1 MQRIFIVYNP
11 RSSRFKDVQ
20 KEVLDILMSPER
32 LKNFGVTGAMVGKYE
47 VEKTNVDD
55 NAARLARLIRDE
67 DLVLAVGGDATA
79 VIAANGILLSKK
91 DATLAAL
98 PYGNFNDLAK
108 MLKVKTLADVFKAK
122 TAKLWPLEVL
132 VDGKHLR
139 YSTCYTT
146 IGMMAEATELF
157 DNKKVRKS
165 LRKGHKTT
173 WRSYPKL
180 AKWYFKN
187 RSKRVFLPEFKLNG
201 LFQKKNTTD
210 YLAVNGKKLARVMR
224 GGTWYKNEKTFW
236 HTTGRLK
243 SFFRLSFFMAKSMF
257 NKVPGAETKGDT
269 LEFLSPA
276 TIEFQSEGEY
286 KILEN
291 VEKIEIKKAEQFLK
305 VLYL

>member
-1 MQRIFIVYNP
+1 MQRILVVYNP
-11 RSSRFKDVQ
+11 RSSRFKDVRA
-20 KEVLDILMSPER
+20 EVLDILNNPARMQEMGLSG
-32 LKNFGVTGAMVGKYE
+32 KIVGKYE

-55 NAARLARLIRDE
+55 NTAKLAKIIKDG

-79 VIAANGILLSKK
+79 VIGANGILQSKK
-91 DATLAAL
+91 DAVLAAL
-98 PYGNFNDLAK
+98 PHGNFNDFAK
-108 MLKVKTLADVFKAK
+108 MLRVKTLADVFRAK
-122 TAKLWPLEVL
+122 TTKLWPLEVL

-165 LRKGHKTT
+165 LRKGHKSS

-201 LFQKKNTTD
+201 LLQKSNATD
-210 YLAVNGKKLARVMR
+210 YLAVNGKRLARVMR
-224 GGTWYKNEKTFW
+224 GGEWYKNEKTFW

-243 SFFRLSFFMAKSMF
+243 SFFRLSVFMAKSML
-257 NKVPGAETKGDT
+257 NKVPGTETKGDVI
-269 LEFLSPA
+269 EFLVPA
-276 TIEFQSEGEY
+276 TVEFQSEGEY

-291 VEKIEIKKAEQFLK
+291 IKKIEIKKAEQFLK

>member
-1 MQRIFIVYNP
+1 MQRILVVYNP
-11 RSSRFKDVQ
+11 RSSRFKDVRA
-20 KEVLDILMSPER
+20 DILDVLNNPTRMQEMS
-32 LKNFGVTGAMVGKYE
+32 LNGMLVGKYE

-55 NAARLARLIRDE
+55 NAAKLAKLIRDG
-67 DLVLAVGGDATA
+67 DVVLAVGGDATA
-79 VIAANGILLSKK
+79 VIVANGILLSKK
-91 DATLAAL
+91 DAALAAL

-108 MLKVKTLADVFKAK
+108 MLKVKTLTDVFKAK

-165 LRKGHKTT
+165 LRKGYKSS

-201 LFQKKNTTD
+201 LLQKKNTTD

-224 GGTWYKNEKTFW
+224 GGEWHKDARTFW

-243 SFFRLSFFMAKSMF
+243 SFFRLSMFMAKSML
-257 NKVPGAETKGDT
+257 KRVPGEETKGDK
-269 LEFLSPA
+269 LEFLVPA
-276 TIEFQSEGEY
+276 TVEFQSEGEY
-286 KILEN
+286 RILEN
-291 VEKIEIKKAEQFLK
+291 IEKIEIKKAEQFLK

>member
-1 MQRIFIVYNP
+1 MQRILVVYNP
-11 RSSRFKDVQ
+11 RSSRASVVRT
-20 KEVLDILMSPER
+20 EVLDVLNNPVQMQKMDLSG
-32 LKNFGVTGAMVGKYE
+32 KMVGKYE

-55 NAARLARLIRDE
+55 NAAKLAKLIRDD

-79 VIAANGILLSKK
+79 VIAANGVLLSKK

-98 PYGNFNDLAK
+98 PYGNFNDLSK

-122 TAKLWPLEVL
+122 STKLWPLEVS

-165 LRKGHKTT
+165 LRKGYKSS

-201 LFQKKNTTD
+201 LLQKKNTTD

-224 GGTWYKNEKTFW
+224 GGAWYKNEKTFW

-243 SFFRLSFFMAKSMF
+243 SFFRLSLFMAKSML
-257 NKVPGAETKGDT
+257 KGVPGAETKGDK
-269 LEFLSPA
+269 LEFLNPA